1 MNYSYLKEVRAQFEV
16 KNHNSDTY
24 TKMCLME
31 TKDSGLAEQK
41 EEPFYVGK
49 LWLFFEYF
57 LPLHVPIFPWKETSR
72 FCHRKVVIH

>member
-1 MNYSYLKEVRAQFEV
+1 
-16 KNHNSDTY
+16 
-24 TKMCLME
+24 ME

-57 LPLHVPIFPWKETSR
+57 LPLHVPTFPWKETSR